1 MKKKNVLQYALVI
14 FTMLTACPA
23 FSQNMLLLKTSGK
36 VVIGDTA
43 QISTPGNYSL
53 YVQNGILT
61 ERVKVTL
68 KSDAEWADN
77 AFTKTPT
84 TAMVRQSIDSASH
97 LYQMPSANELVK
109 NGYELKEMDAKILQQ
124 VEWLWQHVIAL
135 KAENE
140 LLQKEIKKLKS
151 K

>member
-1 MKKKNVLQYALVI
+1 MKKKNVLHYAIII
-14 FTMLTACPA
+14 FAMLFTHNA

-43 QISTPGNYSL
+43 QITTPGNYSL

-61 ERVKVTL
+61 ERVKVSL
-68 KSDAEWADN
+68 KSGAEWADE

-84 TAMVRQSIDSASH
+84 AAMVRQSIDSASH
-97 LYQMPSANELVK
+97 LYQMPSANALVK

-140 LLQKEIKKLKS
+140 LLQKEIKQLKS